1 MQRWG
6 FGIHKLRSVIENVVK
21 SLSQSKD
28 LCSSR
33 RIHIALYFI
42 LSITINLFPKLPQWT
57 MSSTSASPSQIQI
70 PRLLMTLMHP
80 LIGKLTTQSRPKQV
94 VKLPRAGPYSVLVQA
109 SSLHIDAFGVES
121 TLLRP
126 SCLGAYGSQEQSEI
140 LSQLRLHFEKNI
152 QDFNKSTKYFIS
164 ICRRLSLS
172 PRLNY
177 AKDINLV
184 LLIVYTNVRIVLTY
198 LCQSPSNN
206 SWWSFRCELRCPVE
220 VGS

>member
-1 MQRWG
+1 
-6 FGIHKLRSVIENVVK
+6 
-21 SLSQSKD
+21 
-28 LCSSR
+28 
-33 RIHIALYFI
+33 
-42 LSITINLFPKLPQWT
+42 
-57 MSSTSASPSQIQI
+57 
-70 PRLLMTLMHP
+70 MTLMHP

-109 SSLHIDAFGVES
+109 SSLHIGAFGVES

-126 SCLGAYGSQEQSEI
+126 SRLLGAYGSREHSEI

-164 ICRRLSLS
+164 ICRRLSLP

-184 LLIVYTNVRIVLTY
+184 LLIVYTIPQKAMR
-198 LCQSPSNN
+198 
-206 SWWSFRCELRCPVE
+206 
-220 VGS
+220 